1 MKYKL
6 LTSAPIPRHM
16 VRLLLTSSFLPCFSW
31 RRLSYR
37 ACWVSELTVYV
48 SELIVLWNFS
58 LTCNVQTVATQ
69 THQNRLPNK
78 DVRKVGMREG
88 VITCTKKGSLS
99 LVCRTNN
106 LVRRC
111 VAALSSLVVLCSN
124 TSQCL
129 GVDRYPWTFDER
141 RIGPHLELLS
151 LWLPLGFNFSLLL
164 FSTNGIIF
172 FR

>member
-1 MKYKL
+1 MSERGKTTTYNSRTAISTCADEREAAFVNSTILGLLDSLLFTRVIFILQAGVNCSLQSPKLRPMKYKL
-6 LTSAPIPRHM
+6 QTSVSPIPRHM

-99 LVCRTNN
+99 LR
-106 LVRRC
+106 
-111 VAALSSLVVLCSN
+111 
-124 TSQCL
+124 
-129 GVDRYPWTFDER
+129 W
-141 RIGPHLELLS
+141 RI
-151 LWLPLGFNFSLLL
+151 
-164 FSTNGIIF
+164 
-172 FR
+172 